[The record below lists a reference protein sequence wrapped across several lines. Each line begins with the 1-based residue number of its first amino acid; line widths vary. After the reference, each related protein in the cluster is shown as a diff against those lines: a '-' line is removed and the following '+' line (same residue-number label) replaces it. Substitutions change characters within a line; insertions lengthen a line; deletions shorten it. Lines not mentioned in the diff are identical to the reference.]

1 MNTLLLIDG
10 NGLIHRAFHAL
21 PDFRSQGIPTGAVY
35 GFISTLHKV
44 ITVYNPTHV
53 ITCFDTPAPTFRD
66 ALFPAYRAQRPETDK
81 GLIEQFPIIKEF
93 LESAG
98 LPQVEKE
105 GLEADDLIGILATRA
120 QKRKFTVYVLTG
132 DKDIFQLVSD
142 SIFVI
147 TPQIGFS
154 KEKKYDRAAVIDKL
168 GVPPERVADLK
179 ALAGDPADNYKGIP
193 GIGPKTAGQL
203 INQFGSI
210 EEIYKNIENVD
221 NQNVKAK
228 LIEHKD
234 IAILSKRLAQ
244 LIIEDDIPMTVDEGA
259 FTNYNDTL
267 VNFFQKYNFKS
278 LSSRLMN
285 GKKMEE
291 KQEKKKEENQL
302 GLF

>member
-44 ITVYNPTHV
+44 ITEYTPTHV
-53 ITCFDTPAPTFRD
+53 ITCFDTPALTFRD
-66 ALFPAYRAQRPETDK
+66 KLFPAYRAQRPETDK
-81 GLIEQFPIIKEF
+81 GLIEQFPIVKEF

-120 QKRKFTVYVLTG
+120 KKNKFTVYILTG
-132 DKDIFQLVSD
+132 DKDIFQLVGGET
-142 SIFVI
+142 FVI

-154 KEKKYDRAAVIDKL
+154 KEKKYDREAVIEKL

-179 ALAGDPADNYKGIP
+179 ALAGDSADNYKGIP
-193 GIGPKTAGQL
+193 GIGPKTASVL
-203 INQFGSI
+203 INQFGNV
-210 EEIYKNIENVD
+210 EEIYKNIDKIE
-221 NQNVKAK
+221 NQNVKTK

-234 IAILSKRLAQ
+234 IALLSKRLAE
-244 LIIEDDIPMTVDEGA
+244 LIIDDEIPITIEQGK
-259 FTNYNDTL
+259 FTKYNDAL
-267 VNFFQKYNFKS
+267 SVFFQKYNFRS
-278 LSSRLMN
+278 LSSRLM
-285 GKKMEE
+285 GSKKVEV
-291 KQEKKKEENQL
+291 KKEKKEEENQL